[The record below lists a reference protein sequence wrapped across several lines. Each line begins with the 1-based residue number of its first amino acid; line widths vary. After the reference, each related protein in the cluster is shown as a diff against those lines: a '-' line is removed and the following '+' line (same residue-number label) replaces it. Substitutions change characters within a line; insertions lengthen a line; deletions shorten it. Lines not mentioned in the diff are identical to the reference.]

1 MEHRVFGREL
11 TNLLDHDH
19 LRYKR
24 NYSLIHH
31 DKLKDLKAP
40 TSTRNR
46 SIIVPKHHEPKPD
59 PVDAQ
64 MAGDYFEDNIRHLL
78 AMEKTHPPFGNYLSS
93 HKTVSETSRA
103 KLIDWLAEL
112 HYKYKMFPE
121 TIFTMVTLVDRY
133 LSAKAVPLGDLQ
145 LIGAAA
151 LFIAAKFEETYQV
164 PQMKQLISACAGQY
178 TTTQLMNM
186 EADMVNLFGFDLI
199 INSVFKFYAPLAK
212 MAGLEAK
219 NMHLGQYVLE
229 LTLFKP
235 KFLEYSPSLMAS
247 ACIYLIKKIRKCE
260 NSWSEQMTKLIG
272 YRESEL
278 KSCAKELCGLLEEAA
293 EMTNCRAIKKK
304 FSLVAYHEVT
314 KIRLER
320 KEPKK

>member
-11 TNLLDHDH
+11 TNLLEQDS

-24 NYSLIHH
+24 NYSLMHH

-40 TSTRNR
+40 VSTRNK
-46 SIIVPKHHEPKPD
+46 SILIAKHQEPKPEL
-59 PVDAQ
+59 PEQQ
-64 MAGDYFEDNIRHLL
+64 MVPDYFEENIRYLISQ
-78 AMEKTHPPFGNYLSS
+78 EKTHPAFGNYIAG

-121 TIFTMVTLVDRY
+121 TIFTVATLVDRY
-133 LSAKAVPLGDLQ
+133 LSAKAVPLAELQ
-145 LIGAAA
+145 LVGAAA
-151 LFIAAKFEETYQV
+151 LYIAAKFEETYQV
-164 PQMKQLISACAGQY
+164 PQLKQLISACAGQY
-178 TTTQLMNM
+178 TSTQLLNM
-186 EADMVNLFGFDLI
+186 EADMLAVFGFDLI
-199 INSVFKFYAPLAK
+199 VNSSYKFYEPLAK
-212 MAGLEAK
+212 VAGLEAK

-229 LTLFKP
+229 LALFRP

-247 ACIYLIKKIRKCE
+247 ACVYLIKKIRKCE
-260 NSWSEQMTKLIG
+260 QAWSEQMIKLVG

-278 KSCAKELCGLLEEAA
+278 KSCAKELCSLLEEAG
-293 EMTNCRAIKKK
+293 EMTNCRSIKKK
-304 FSLVAYHEVT
+304 FSMPAYHEVT

-320 KEPKK
+320 KETKK